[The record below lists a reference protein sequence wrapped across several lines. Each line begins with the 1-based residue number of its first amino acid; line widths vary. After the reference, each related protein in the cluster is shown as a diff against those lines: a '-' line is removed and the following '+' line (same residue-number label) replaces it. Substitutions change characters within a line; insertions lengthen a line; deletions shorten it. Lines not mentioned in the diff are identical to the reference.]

1 MLKWE
6 SILTAVETQ
15 KWWVEAGRE
24 VWHHIEASYGT
35 IRGLAYGEFTYYMLQ
50 TGQLGAD

>member
-6 SILTAVETQ
+6 SIFTAIETQ

-24 VWHHIEASYGT
+24 VWHHIGASWVSLMGNLP
-35 IRGLAYGEFTYYMLQ
+35 IICFKLANLE
-50 TGQLGAD
+50 